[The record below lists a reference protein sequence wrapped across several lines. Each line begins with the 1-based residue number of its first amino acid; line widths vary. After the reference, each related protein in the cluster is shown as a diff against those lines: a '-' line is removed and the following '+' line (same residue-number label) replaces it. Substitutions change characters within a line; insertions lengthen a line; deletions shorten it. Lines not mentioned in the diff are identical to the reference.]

1 MAGFLSFQLYEPAG
15 KHKEIP
21 EKGGDHFR
29 KRRIFF
35 FKIQCFFNNRGI
47 PAKRIRGPQIK
58 SYKGAGD
65 I

>member
-35 FKIQCFFNNRGI
+35 FKIQCFLI
-47 PAKRIRGPQIK
+47 T
-58 SYKGAGD
+58 GAYRQNGSGARK
-65 I
+65 